1 MKNNLD
7 LTQFDFKKD
16 LPDWQVDLI
25 TKTLSRNFVFKDFEA
40 AFAFMTLC
48 AAYAEK
54 IDHHPDWS
62 NSWNQVKVQLRT
74 HSKNDI
80 TLMDIELAKAMDAFA
95 NQIQKPAEI

>member
-1 MKNNLD
+1 MNNTVD
-7 LTQFDFKKD
+7 IHQFDFRTT

-25 TKTLSRNFVFKDFEA
+25 TRTLMRNFVFKDFEA

-48 AAYAEK
+48 ARYAEK

-74 HSKNDI
+74 HSANDVT
-80 TLMDIELAKAMDAFA
+80 TLDIELAKAMDAFA
-95 NQIQKPAEI
+95 NQIQNPA

>member
-7 LTQFDFKKD
+7 LTQLDFKKD

-40 AFAFMTLC
+40 AFAFMTLS

-54 IDHHPDWS
+54 IDHHPDWA

-80 TLMDIELAKAMDAFA
+80 TPLDIELAKAMDAFA